1 MQLKIVT
8 AFNQLKGRYEM
19 AATKGIAIAMKNDKR
34 NNEIYIFMDE
44 FDNLYNFDKWNL
56 ANNIIRNSLI
66 IYNLDIRYDQDLH
79 STREKAQ
86 SAQFGNKE
94 INIRALNSIQGD
106 TSMLKVST
114 QYALVAYAQQHKE
127 KVAEYIKK
135 NYERIYRQDVKDM
148 YAIIGQNFPI
158 AYTERHLDT
167 VVKDLFM
174 DAIIQV
180 IGWNRK
186 NNKNKPNTNVFFR

>member
-1 MQLKIVT
+1 
-8 AFNQLKGRYEM
+8 M

-127 KVAEYIKK
+127 KVVEYIKQ

-186 NNKNKPNTNVFFR
+186 NNKNKSNTNVFFK